1 VILDRYMKDE
11 YLEGATEAN
20 GKIGFM
26 LINLANECHV
36 LEERNI
42 SEIKYVYSVNDK

>member
-1 VILDRYMKDE
+1 MKDE

-26 LINLANECHV
+26 LINLLTNECHV
-36 LEERNI
+36 PEE
-42 SEIKYVYSVNDK
+42 